1 MARKKNTLS
10 DSAQAMTEGLFGS
23 PEKQDAKEA
32 KKEKTVTGFP
42 EGSVARSLQ
51 EEQEQALKDG
61 RAKQVTLVIEEPQ
74 KPEKERDARRQKAVT
89 ESIRRYQEK
98 VEALEADTA
107 VVKKTAQNGKG
118 KTVKATYGARISAET
133 TIQWKAYIEASGSD
147 AGVCTEQAL
156 REYMDRHKLTGIQ
169 KQIYDLKMQALNK

>member
-1 MARKKNTLS
+1 MASKKKSLA

-32 KKEKTVTGFP
+32 KKVTVT
-42 EGSVARSLQ
+42 
-51 EEQEQALKDG
+51 
-61 RAKQVTLVIEEPQ
+61 
-74 KPEKERDARRQKAVT
+74 KAP
-89 ESIRRYQEK
+89 
-98 VEALEADTA
+98 EADTA
-107 VVKKTAQNGKG
+107 IVKKTAKNGKG

-156 REYMDRHKLTGIQ
+156 REYMERHKLTGIQ

>member
-1 MARKKNTLS
+1 MASKKKSLA

-23 PEKQDAKEA
+23 PAE
-32 KKEKTVTGFP
+32 KKEDKKVIGPP
-42 EGSVARSLQ
+42 EGSIARSLQ
-51 EEQEQALKDG
+51 EVEKKEPRTMK
-61 RAKQVTLVIEEPQ
+61 VTVT
-74 KPEKERDARRQKAVT
+74 RKA
-89 ESIRRYQEK
+89 S
-98 VEALEADTA
+98 EADTA
-107 VVKKTAQNGKG
+107 IVKKTAQNGKG

>member
-1 MARKKNTLS
+1 MASKKKSLA

-32 KKEKTVTGFP
+32 KTVT
-42 EGSVARSLQ
+42 
-51 EEQEQALKDG
+51 
-61 RAKQVTLVIEEPQ
+61 VT
-74 KPEKERDARRQKAVT
+74 R
-89 ESIRRYQEK
+89 
-98 VEALEADTA
+98 EAPEADTA
-107 VVKKTAQNGKG
+107 IVKKTAQNGKG

-133 TIQWKAYIEASGSD
+133 TMQWKAYIEASGAD